1 MMTRRTALALL
12 ATAALAVTTIPV
24 LAHPGHD
31 HKLLGTVT
39 MSAADHLM
47 LKDREGKDHTVRVTS
62 ATRILKDKRRTTM
75 TDVQVGMRVV
85 VTAAT
90 ENDQLVAK
98 LIEVGPAPR
107 PTK

>member
-1 MMTRRTALALL
+1 
-12 ATAALAVTTIPV
+12 
-24 LAHPGHD
+24 
-31 HKLLGTVT
+31 
-39 MSAADHLM
+39 
-47 LKDREGKDHTVRVTS
+47 
-62 ATRILKDKRRTTM
+62 M

-85 VTAAT
+85 VTAQT

>member
-1 MMTRRTALALL
+1 MTRRTVLGLFVAVIGAG
-12 ATAALAVTTIPV
+12 AAPL

-39 MSAADHLM
+39 MAAPDHLM
-47 LKDREGKDHTVRVTS
+47 LKDREGKDHTVKVTT
-62 ATRILKDKRRTTM
+62 ATRILKEKLRATM

-85 VTAAT
+85 VTAQT

>member
-1 MMTRRTALALL
+1 MTRRTVLSLL
-12 ATAALAVTTIPV
+12 AAMALGTSATA

-39 MSAADHLM
+39 MAAPDHLM
-47 LKDREGKDHTVRVTS
+47 LKDRDGKDHTVKVTS
-62 ATRILKDKRRTTM
+62 ATKILKDKRRATM
-75 TDVQVGMRVV
+75 TDVQTGMRVV

-98 LIEVGPAPR
+98 LIEVGPAPT
-107 PTK
+107 TK

>member
-1 MMTRRTALALL
+1 MTRRTVLLL
-12 ATAALAVTTIPV
+12 AAMALGTSAMA

-39 MSAADHLM
+39 MAAPDHLM
-47 LKDREGKDHTVRVTS
+47 LRDRDGKDHTVKVTT
-62 ATRILKDKRRTTM
+62 ATKILKEKRRATM
-75 TDVQVGMRVV
+75 TDVQAGMRVV

-98 LIEVGPAPR
+98 LIEVGPAPS
-107 PTK
+107 TK

>member
-1 MMTRRTALALL
+1 MTRRTVLAWV
-12 ATAALAVTTIPV
+12 AVTMLGASASA

-39 MSAADHLM
+39 MAAPDHLM
-47 LKDREGKDHTVRVTS
+47 LKDREGKDHTVRVTT
-62 ATRILKDKRRTTM
+62 ATKILKEKRRATM

-85 VTAAT
+85 VTAQT

>member
-1 MMTRRTALALL
+1 MTRRTALALL
-12 ATAALAVTTIPV
+12 AAAAVAVTTIPV

>member
-1 MMTRRTALALL
+1 MTRRDVLL
-12 ATAALAVTTIPV
+12 LIAAVVAMTTMPA

-39 MSAADHLM
+39 MSAPDHLM
-47 LKDREGKDHTVRVTS
+47 LKDREGKDHTVKVTS
-62 ATRILKDKRRTTM
+62 ATKILKDKRRATM
-75 TDVQVGMRVV
+75 TDVAVGMRVV
-85 VTAAT
+85 VTATT

>member
-1 MMTRRTALALL
+1 MTRRTVLSLL
-12 ATAALAVTTIPV
+12 AAAAVAMGTVPV

-39 MSAADHLM
+39 MSAPDHLM
-47 LKDREGKDHTVRVTS
+47 LKDREGKDHTVKVTS

-75 TDVQVGMRVV
+75 TDVHVGMRVV